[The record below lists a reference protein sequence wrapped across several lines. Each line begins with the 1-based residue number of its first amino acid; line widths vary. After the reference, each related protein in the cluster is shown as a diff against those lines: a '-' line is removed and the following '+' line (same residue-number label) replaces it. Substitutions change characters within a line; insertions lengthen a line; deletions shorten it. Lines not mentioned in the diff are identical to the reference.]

1 MATVQTQ
8 PKSKDFMYLSKE
20 ISSDLHFL
28 TELRRDLH
36 AHPELGFE
44 EVRTSDIVATVLEEA
59 GLEVH
64 RGLGGTGV
72 VGTLRVGNG
81 ARVIGMRA
89 DMDALAML
97 EASDRRY
104 RSTAEGKMHA
114 CGHDGHTAMLLGA
127 ARHLAATRRFSG
139 VAHFIFQPAEE
150 ARGGAKRMVEDGLF
164 DLFPCDAVYGLHN
177 MPGLATDEMAVVE
190 GPQLASSDSWRLTL
204 RGVGT
209 HGAKPHLGKDPITAA
224 GTFLSA
230 LQTIVGRA
238 IDPLQPAVVSACSLQ
253 AGNPEALNVIP
264 DVVQIGGTARAYT
277 QEVRDIL
284 EEEIGRL
291 ARGAA
296 SMHDVEARYEF
307 IRRIPPVTNEADAT
321 ARARRAAIAVFGE
334 AKTITRFPPSTARDD
349 FAFFMRKAPGCYVWL
364 GNGPAVNGALHHNT
378 SYDFNDAAIASGVK
392 FWTTLVEQELSSDIA
407 SVQRSEHRRVK
418 KPAG

>member
-1 MATVQTQ
+1 MVIVQST
-8 PKSKDFMYLSKE
+8 KLKDFMYISKE

-44 EVRTSDIVATVLEEA
+44 EVRTSKIVATVLEEA
-59 GLEVH
+59 GLEVR
-64 RGLGGTGV
+64 RGLAGTGV

-81 ARVIGMRA
+81 ARAIGMRA

-97 EASDRRY
+97 ETSDRPY
-104 RSTAEGKMHA
+104 RSTVEGKMHA

-150 ARGGAKRMVEDGLF
+150 GRGGAKRMVEDGLF

-264 DVVQIGGTARAYT
+264 DVVQIGGTARAFA
-277 QEVRDIL
+277 QEIRDAL

-334 AKTITRFPPSTARDD
+334 AKTITRFPPSMAGDD

-378 SYDFNDAAIASGVK
+378 AYDFNDAAIASGVK